1 MERRKARIVA
11 KGFSQRPGID
21 FQDTFALVAR
31 LGSMRLLVALS
42 AELGMTISQLDI
54 TSAYLHGNIDTTVYM
69 EPPKLLEEM
78 LTRMVQIEPT
88 KKL

>member
-1 MERRKARIVA
+1 
-11 KGFSQRPGID
+11 
-21 FQDTFALVAR
+21 
-31 LGSMRLLVALS
+31 MRLLVALS